1 MLSVCSDFSGIGSF
15 DAALKRLEV
24 KSNNLFAC
32 DIDKYVEKS
41 YHANNKP
48 NAWFTDVYERPIPPE
63 PVDIYMTSPPCQ
75 TFSVAGL
82 REGEID
88 EKGMLFYNS
97 LEFIRQNKP
106 KSFIFENVKGLLS
119 VDKGSVF
126 TKWIDKLGGVSVN
139 RIASG
144 LTADADAVPY
154 NIYYKVLNS
163 KNFGVPQNRERV
175 FIVGILADI
184 ESTFS
189 FPGGKPCTSILG
201 DVLESGV
208 EEKHFLSE
216 KRLEGLK
223 KHKTRHDSKKGG
235 FGFKTKDKK
244 DISNCIMAGPAGKS
258 NTDTFF
264 YDTANTLTTMQG
276 GGQEPKILCEG
287 NVNPSGNGM
296 NGNVFDIG
304 GLSPTITTNK
314 GEGVKVTDTMRIR
327 KLTPLECWRLQG
339 FTDKEFVA
347 AQSSGVSNNQLY
359 KQAGNSITV
368 NVLEA
373 ILENL
378 IKTIKENPNEY
389 FKPRRLKE
397 CNFQMSDLRL

>member
-32 DIDKYVEKS
+32 DIDKHVEKS

-175 FIVGILADI
+175 FIVGIRSDI
-184 ESTFS
+184 GSTFS
-189 FPGGKPCTSILG
+189 FPEGKPCTPILG

-208 EEKHFLSE
+208 GEKHFLSE

-235 FGFKTKDKK
+235 FGFKIKGGK

-287 NVNPSGNGM
+287 DDNQ
-296 NGNVFDIG
+296 
-304 GLSPTITTNK
+304 K
-314 GEGVKVTDTMRIR
+314 IR

-339 FTDKEFVA
+339 FTDKEFIA
-347 AQSSGVSNNQLY
+347 AQSSGVSDNQLY

>member
-32 DIDKYVEKS
+32 DIDKHVEKS

-106 KSFIFENVKGLLS
+106 KAFIFENVKGLLS
-119 VDKGSVF
+119 VDKGNVF

-144 LTADADAVPY
+144 LTADSDAVPY

-175 FIVGILADI
+175 FIVGIRADI

-201 DVLESGV
+201 DVLENSV
-208 EEKHFLSE
+208 DDKFYLTSDKLQAVEKH
-216 KRLEGLK
+216 RAR
-223 KHKTRHDSKKGG
+223 HNYTRGVK
-235 FGFKTKDKK
+235 FKTKH
-244 DISNCIMAGPAGKS
+244 DISTCLLTGS
-258 NTDTFF
+258 NTGYGDTLYVSKPNVAGHINGKFESATRV
-264 YDTANTLTTMQG
+264 Y
-276 GGQEPKILCEG
+276 G

-339 FTDKEFVA
+339 FTDEEFIA

>member
-32 DIDKYVEKS
+32 DIDKHVEKS

-75 TFSVAGL
+75 SFSIAGH
-82 REGEID
+82 RKGEDDNRGI
-88 EKGMLFYNS
+88 LFYNS

-119 VDKGSVF
+119 VDKGNVF
-126 TKWIDKLGGVSVN
+126 AKWIDKLGGVSVN

-175 FIVGILADI
+175 FIVGIRADI

-201 DVLESGV
+201 DVLENSVGDKFYLTSDKLQAV
-208 EEKHFLSE
+208 EKH
-216 KRLEGLK
+216 RAR
-223 KHKTRHDSKKGG
+223 HNYTRGVK
-235 FGFKTKDKK
+235 FKTKH
-244 DISNCIMAGPAGKS
+244 DISTCVLTGS
-258 NTDTFF
+258 NTGYGDTLYVSKPNVAGHINGKFESSTRV
-264 YDTANTLTTMQG
+264 YGTDGVSPTLTTMQG

-287 NVNPSGNGM
+287 NVNQ
-296 NGNVFDIG
+296 
-304 GLSPTITTNK
+304 K
-314 GEGVKVTDTMRIR
+314 IR

>member
-32 DIDKYVEKS
+32 DIDKHVEKS

-88 EKGMLFYNS
+88 GKGLLFYNS

-119 VDKGSVF
+119 VDEGNVF

-144 LTADADAVPY
+144 LTADSDAVPY

-175 FIVGILADI
+175 FIVGIRADI

-189 FPGGKPCTSILG
+189 FPSGKPCTSILV

-235 FGFKTKDKK
+235 FGFKIKGGK

-264 YDTANTLTTMQG
+264 YDTAKIVAMLDSKFESSDRIYGTDGISPTLTTMQG

-287 NVNPSGNGM
+287 DDNQ
-296 NGNVFDIG
+296 
-304 GLSPTITTNK
+304 K
-314 GEGVKVTDTMRIR
+314 IR

-339 FTDKEFVA
+339 FTDKEFIA
-347 AQSSGVSNNQLY
+347 AQSSGVSDNQLY

-373 ILENL
+373 ILENV
-378 IKTIKENPNEY
+378 IETIKESPN
-389 FKPRRLKE
+389 
-397 CNFQMSDLRL
+397 D